1 MLHPIHEP
9 NFFFLLI
16 VLMHSS
22 DCVEIIANN
31 QGNCTDPNS
40 FLFDNERL
48 SSDAAKKQV
57 AMYPI
62 QHSDV
67 KFP

>member
-1 MLHPIHEP
+1 
-9 NFFFLLI
+9 
-16 VLMHSS
+16 MHSS